1 MLMVTLDL
9 VNSIDLLFFDPS
21 DWLMVK
27 GPSAE
32 NALIRASFLFFS
44 FSFSFSFPFSFF
56 CG

>member
-44 FSFSFSFPFSFF
+44 FSFSFSFPFFF
-56 CG
+56 FFG